1 MTSAKRNLLVVTN
14 SFPDKD
20 DRHIG
25 GVFVK
30 DQLREMSSFF
40 DEVYVVFPSTLGMGH
55 EPKDDFRDYTFGN
68 VRVFFLAY
76 LNVPLFLRVL
86 RGGFT
91 YMMASAIDRLVRR
104 ERLRFDIIHAHFT
117 WPSGAAAARLKRKYG
132 VPLVVTEHTS
142 LSLKKAMSWRDPQY
156 LGTWAACD
164 AVIRNRRGDIQ
175 DLVAAGVPEEK
186 VRYIPNGFDAE
197 RFRPVDRAAS
207 RERLG
212 IPMDG
217 KVLVSIGGLE
227 DVKGHRHLVDAMAEV
242 SKARGDVTCYI
253 IGEGELHSALK
264 RQAESLGLA
273 GKVVLAGRK
282 PHGELPYWVNAAD
295 LVVHSSLSE
304 SGPMVMLEALG
315 CGRPFIGTEVGSVPE
330 VITSDDYGL
339 VCRPGD
345 PAALARLILAGL
357 EKQWDSAKIV
367 AHSKQF
373 SSEWVSKE
381 LIGLYTELLEGG
393 D

>member
-1 MTSAKRNLLVVTN
+1 MAKRNLLVVTN
-14 SFPDKD
+14 SFPDEH

-30 DQLREMSSFF
+30 DQLREMSPFF

-55 EPKDDFRDYTFGN
+55 EPKDDFKDYTFGN

-76 LNVPLFLRVL
+76 LNVPLFLKVL

-91 YMMASAIDRLVRR
+91 FMMAGAIGRLLRR

-117 WPSGAAAARLKRKYG
+117 WPSGAAAARLKRKYK

-142 LSLKKAMSWRDPQY
+142 LTLRAAIAGRDPQY
-156 LGTWAACD
+156 LDTWAACD
-164 AVIRNRRGDIQ
+164 AVIRNRKGDIK
-175 DLVAAGVPEEK
+175 DLVSAGVPEEK
-186 VRYIPNGFDAE
+186 VHYIPNGFDAE
-197 RFRPVDRAAS
+197 RFRLLGRAES

-212 IPMDG
+212 IPAEG

-227 DVKGHRHLVDAMAEV
+227 EVKGHRHLVDAMAEV
-242 SKARGDVTCYI
+242 ARSRGDVTCYI
-253 IGEGELHSALK
+253 IGEGELHEALRK
-264 RQAESLGLA
+264 QVEALGLA

-345 PAALARLILAGL
+345 PSALARVILAGL
-357 EKQWDSAKIV
+357 EKQWDSVKI
-367 AHSKQF
+367 ASYSKQY

-381 LIGLYTELLEGG
+381 LVAMYTQLLEG